1 MAQTRAFWWDELD
14 RLLLQPGTLPARLS
28 LPVNGTVLEWDL
40 KGAAEYAEAE
50 RRVHHHWRAWDTHKP
65 TPRHGLYHLLYE
77 RLFQLPHSVRE
88 EAMLSLERW
97 AASVAPAAESK
108 DITLRVMS
116 AAEINTLAQG
126 GLIEVGA
133 HTVTH
138 TRLSDLTPAAQRTE
152 IVTSKTQLEAILNHP
167 VTSFAYPFGRQSDY
181 TAQTVALI
189 REAGFDAAC
198 SNFMGLVTAGTDRYQ
213 LPRGQVQD
221 ITGEE
226 LARRLAAWFAD

>member
-1 MAQTRAFWWDELD
+1 
-14 RLLLQPGTLPARLS
+14 
-28 LPVNGTVLEWDL
+28 
-40 KGAAEYAEAE
+40 
-50 RRVHHHWRAWDTHKP
+50 
-65 TPRHGLYHLLYE
+65 
-77 RLFQLPHSVRE
+77 
-88 EAMLSLERW
+88 
-97 AASVAPAAESK
+97 
-108 DITLRVMS
+108 VMS